1 MTHLV
6 TVRITG
12 TDSWMF
18 QIPGTELVEH
28 QAQLAGIPW
37 LQVQTEGI
45 QEEEISDLERALQEL
60 NINGIVSGALRSD
73 YQKSRIERMAERL
86 DIKCWTPLWHQSSEA
101 HMDGLVENGFKV
113 FITGVSCEG
122 LDKRWIGTVLD
133 QENLVELKQLA
144 KKHRFNVDGE
154 GGEYETLVI
163 AGPHFEGELQ
173 LEGDVHWDGV
183 RGTFQIQ
190 NVQTIA

>member
-1 MTHLV
+1 
-6 TVRITG
+6 
-12 TDSWMF
+12 
-18 QIPGTELVEH
+18 
-28 QAQLAGIPW
+28 
-37 LQVQTEGI
+37 
-45 QEEEISDLERALQEL
+45 
-60 NINGIVSGALRSD
+60 
-73 YQKSRIERMAERL
+73 
-86 DIKCWTPLWHQSSEA
+86 
-101 HMDGLVENGFKV
+101 
-113 FITGVSCEG
+113 VSCEG

-133 QENLVELKQLA
+133 EENLVGLKQLA

-183 RGTFQIQ
+183 RGTFKIQ